1 MVKEC
6 NGRGSQHIHLLAY
19 GSVMP
24 MSVSYGASIPRLR
37 AKYLEA
43 LETQVRACVS
53 VPVSACAGVEES
65 MCVRVYVCVCM
76 CACVCVRM

>member
-6 NGRGSQHIHLLAY
+6 NGRGSQHIHMLLY

-24 MSVSYGASIPRLR
+24 MFVSNVASIPRLR
-37 AKYLEA
+37 GKYLAA

-53 VPVSACAGVEES
+53 VPVSVCACV
-65 MCVRVYVCVCM
+65 CVRVYVCVC
-76 CACVCVRM
+76 VCVAVCAS